1 MYGEMMKERN
11 YDKWLLIPDEGTR
24 LPTDIGGI
32 HIQKLKT
39 YLDSLEAR
47 IEQLEKELKK

>member
-1 MYGEMMKERN
+1 MMKERN
-11 YDKWLLIPDEGTR
+11 YDKWLLIPDEDTR

-32 HIQKLKT
+32 HIQKLKA

-47 IEQLEKELKK
+47 IKQLEKEKQ

>member
-1 MYGEMMKERN
+1 MRERN
-11 YDKWLLIPDEGTR
+11 YDKWVLIPDEDTR

-32 HIQKLKT
+32 HIKKLKE

-47 IEQLEKELKK
+47 VEQLEKASNK

>member
-1 MYGEMMKERN
+1 MKERK
-11 YDKWLLIPDEGTR
+11 YEKWLLIPDEDTR

-32 HIQKLKT
+32 NIQKLKA

-47 IEQLEKELKK
+47 IKQLEKDLKK